1 MLQKKVSRRKQLIKR
16 FLNSHEDESFADE
29 TEIANE
35 LSAFLILHNME
46 NITDDDFISIIKE
59 LKHIYFGQD
68 NHY

>member
-16 FLNSHEDESFADE
+16 FLNSHENESFEDE

-46 NITDDDFISIIKE
+46 DITDDDYIMIIKE
-59 LKHIYFGQD
+59 LKHIYFGQ
-68 NHY
+68 NNY

>member
-16 FLNSHEDESFADE
+16 FLNSHENEEFNDE

-35 LSAFLILHNME
+35 LSAFMILHNME
-46 NITDDDFISIIKE
+46 NISDEDYISIIKE
-59 LKHIYFGQD
+59 LKHIYLNQD

>member
-1 MLQKKVSRRKQLIKR
+1 MLQKKVSRRKDLIKR
-16 FLNSHEDESFADE
+16 FLESHENESFEDE

-46 NITDDDFISIIKE
+46 DITDDDFISIIKE
-59 LKHIYFGQD
+59 LKYIYLGED